1 MTQDQKNIELGNE
14 LALVFEGKPCI
25 KCNYKRQSTDDSPE
39 WACPSCGVAYVKA
52 EAAER
57 EKQAELDLQ
66 NRIERVEFV
75 KANQKIDP
83 KEVAKIKSDKSIANL
98 IYILFFGSI
107 LGGISGLAAIALA
120 HIHRKSVGKPVSYT
134 HLLLSVNNITLITS
148 TLMAIILC
156 YWQRNVTDSHV
167 LMSWLALIVIINVVR
182 IGIGFYYKKNPSS
195 DINIIQKRLT
205 TFRVGV
211 ISGSIIWGATSLFL
225 FPANDREQQMLLLY
239 MLTGF
244 SAGSFYSYSIDFI
257 SVIAYTLFSL
267 IPILIRLL
275 VTGENFPM
283 LMGASGLSLIHI

>member
-1 MTQDQKNIELGNE
+1 MCIRDR
-14 LALVFEGKPCI
+14 GKPCI

-120 HIHRKSVGKPVSYT
+120 HIHRKSVGKQNWVQSHYAWQIST
-134 HLLLSVNNITLITS
+134 FWFSLLWGSLGVLLLVVSFVTASAKGLQNRSLNDMLITFFNPFTLIGF
-148 TLMAIILC
+148 AII
-156 YWQRNVTDSHV
+156 
-167 LMSWLALIVIINVVR
+167 
-182 IGIGFYYKKNPSS
+182 
-195 DINIIQKRLT
+195 
-205 TFRVGV
+205 
-211 ISGSIIWGATSLFL
+211 
-225 FPANDREQQMLLLY
+225 
-239 MLTGF
+239 
-244 SAGSFYSYSIDFI
+244 
-257 SVIAYTLFSL
+257 VIASL
-267 IPILIRLL
+267 WFWYRMIKGCRC
-275 VTGENFPM
+275 V
-283 LMGASGLSLIHI
+283 

>member
-1 MTQDQKNIELGNE
+1 
-14 LALVFEGKPCI
+14 
-25 KCNYKRQSTDDSPE
+25 
-39 WACPSCGVAYVKA
+39 
-52 EAAER
+52 
-57 EKQAELDLQ
+57 
-66 NRIERVEFV
+66 
-75 KANQKIDP
+75 
-83 KEVAKIKSDKSIANL
+83 
-98 IYILFFGSI
+98 
-107 LGGISGLAAIALA
+107 
-120 HIHRKSVGKPVSYT
+120 
-134 HLLLSVNNITLITS
+134 
-148 TLMAIILC
+148 MAIILC

-283 LMGASGLSLIHI
+283 LMGASGFVFMAFTLLSLRNVNQNQHETIA

>member
-120 HIHRKSVGKPVSYT
+120 HIHRKSVGKQNWVQSHYAWQIST
-134 HLLLSVNNITLITS
+134 FWFSLLWGSLGVLLLVVSFVTASAKGLQNRSLNDMLITFFNPFTLIGF
-148 TLMAIILC
+148 AII
-156 YWQRNVTDSHV
+156 
-167 LMSWLALIVIINVVR
+167 
-182 IGIGFYYKKNPSS
+182 
-195 DINIIQKRLT
+195 
-205 TFRVGV
+205 
-211 ISGSIIWGATSLFL
+211 
-225 FPANDREQQMLLLY
+225 
-239 MLTGF
+239 
-244 SAGSFYSYSIDFI
+244 
-257 SVIAYTLFSL
+257 VIASL
-267 IPILIRLL
+267 WFWYRMIKGCVVLNREEPI
-275 VTGENFPM
+275 GDSYDAFM
-283 LMGASGLSLIHI
+283 